1 MESILTGL
9 NPEQKKAVTH
19 RNGPLLIIAGAGTG
33 KTTVITRRIAYLI
46 QNKIAKPS
54 EILAL
59 TFTEKAAAEMEE
71 RVDIILPYGI
81 IETEI
86 ATFHAFGDRLL
97 REYSLDLGL
106 PANFKILTE
115 TEQLIFFRENLFAF
129 DLKKLRPLSNPLSHI
144 SAILK
149 HISRLKD
156 ELITTDEY
164 LNFAH
169 KKLRG
174 TKEEAAVDEGEL
186 TVELANT
193 YKRYQ
198 DLLIQSGSL
207 DFGDQ
212 LFMAYNLLK
221 NNSRVRNELVNRYK
235 YILVDEFQD
244 TNFAQNEI
252 IKLLA
257 GKSGNIT
264 VVGDDDQ
271 SIYRFRGASIS
282 NILDFK
288 KSFSGVTEVVLTE
301 NYRSTQKILDNAY
314 RLIQFNNPD
323 RLEVKNQIN
332 KRLTGKKG
340 GDSAK
345 LIFADSLSS
354 ECDIVADE
362 IMKLHRRG
370 IAYNQIAILVRANN
384 QGGQFIQSLKIK
396 RIPAIFTGNFNFFEI
411 REVMT
416 IISFMK
422 VLAYNNDN
430 LSLYTLANSEI
441 YQISDHELVEYFTSA
456 KESNRPLEKIFRS
469 VTDNKKIARLITDI
483 DTFRQ
488 KKSQSV
494 GTLLYDYLSETKYL
508 KRLTKSKTIDDELK
522 IINISKFFKIIDNF
536 INASQKSDLLS
547 FLENLEL
554 IIEAGGNREQ
564 NEIDPEIN
572 AINILTVHSAKGLEW
587 PVVFVVNLV
596 ADRFPSKNVS
606 EKLPIPEE
614 LIKERLPEGEYHL
627 QEERRLFYVATT
639 RAKEKLYLTAGR
651 DYGGKRIK
659 KISPFVLEFL
669 GENIIH
675 LTRQKPQAIEK
686 IERFRE
692 SLPLLTKNSIAPI
705 KRLSRQQID
714 DYFSCPKKYYYI
726 NILRFPLLDNQNLMY
741 GTAIHAAL
749 NYFFKE
755 KLRSG
760 KPEKNKL
767 INAFKQAFRSVG
779 FINLEHEKLRFEQ
792 GIVTLTNFFDRD
804 QKQPIEPQKVEESF
818 EFMVNNVRIIG
829 RYDLVCTNP
838 KESII
843 LDFKTSSIENQK
855 DADRRMKSSTQM
867 RIYALAWNFKNHQIP
882 KTCLYFLEKGIES
895 QIIFDHKELNRTN
908 EMIVDVITGINKQDF
923 KAKPSYNEC
932 LWCPF
937 KNHCSNSQAKN
948 II

>member
-1 MESILTGL
+1 MGSILTDL
-9 NPEQKKAVTH
+9 NPEQKRAVVH
-19 RNGPLLIIAGAGTG
+19 RDGPLLIVAGAGTG
-33 KTTVITRRIAYLI
+33 KTTVITQRIAYLI
-46 QNKIAKPS
+46 QNKIARPS

-71 RVDIILPYGI
+71 RVDIILPYGV

-106 PANFKILTE
+106 PANFKVLTE

-129 DLKKLRPLSNPLSHI
+129 DLRKLRPLSNPLSHI

-156 ELITTDEY
+156 ELITPDEY

-169 KKLRG
+169 KNLQKAKEKA
-174 TKEEAAVDEGEL
+174 TIEEAEL
-186 TVELANT
+186 FVELANA
-193 YKRYQ
+193 YKHYQ
-198 DLLIQSGSL
+198 DLLIQAGNL

-212 LFMAYNLLK
+212 LFMTYNLLK
-221 NNSRVRNELVNRYK
+221 SNSRVRNQLAKKYK

-252 IKLLA
+252 VKLLA
-257 GKSGNIT
+257 GRFGNIT

-288 KSFSGVTEVVLTE
+288 NSFSKVTEIVLTK

-314 RLIQFNNPD
+314 RLIQYNNPD

-332 KRLTGKKG
+332 KRLTGDQG
-340 GDSAK
+340 GDSPK
-345 LIFADSLSS
+345 LIFCDSLSS
-354 ECDIVADE
+354 ESDIVADE
-362 IMKLHRRG
+362 ITKLHRQG
-370 IAYNQIAILVRANN
+370 ISYNQIAILVRANN
-384 QGGQFIQSLKIK
+384 QADPFIRSLRIK
-396 RIPAIFTGNFNFFEI
+396 RIPAIFSGNFNFFEI
-411 REVMT
+411 REVML

-441 YQISDHELVEYFTSA
+441 YQISDHELVEYFSFA
-456 KESNRPLEKIFRS
+456 KKSNRPLEQILRS
-469 VTDNKKIARLITDI
+469 VINDTKVTRLISDI
-483 DTFRQ
+483 DTFRLR
-488 KKSQSV
+488 KGQSV
-494 GTLLYDYLSETKYL
+494 GTLLYDYLSKTKYL
-508 KRLTKSKTIDDELK
+508 KKLVKSKTVDDELK
-522 IINISKFFKIIDNF
+522 IINISKFFKIIENF

-554 IIEAGGNREQ
+554 IIEAGGSREQ

-572 AINILTVHSAKGLEW
+572 AVNVLTVHSAKGLEW

-596 ADRFPSKNVS
+596 ADRFPSKNSS

-614 LIKERLPEGEYHL
+614 MIKERLPEGEYHL

-639 RAKEKLYLTAGR
+639 RAKKKLYLTAGR

-659 KISPFVLEFL
+659 KISPFVLEFF
-669 GENIIH
+669 GENIVQLIAK
-675 LTRQKPQAIEK
+675 KPQAIEK

-692 SLPLLTKNSIAPI
+692 SPPSPIKNIVTPI
-705 KRLSRQQID
+705 KRLSRQQVD

-726 NILRFPLLDNQNLMY
+726 NILRFPLLENQNLMY

-749 NYFFKE
+749 NYYFKE
-755 KLRSG
+755 KLRSE

-767 INAFKQAFRSVG
+767 INSFRQAFKSVG
-779 FINLEHEKLRFEQ
+779 FINLEHEKRRFEQ
-792 GIVTLTNFFDRD
+792 GITSLINFYDRD
-804 QKQPIEPQKVEESF
+804 QKKPILPQKVEENF
-818 EFMVNNVRIIG
+818 EFIINNVKIIG
-829 RYDLVCTNP
+829 RYDLVSVNQE
-838 KESII
+838 ESVI
-843 LDFKTSSIENQK
+843 LDFKTSSIENQE
-855 DADRRMKSSTQM
+855 DADRRIKSSTQM
-867 RIYALAWNFKNHQIP
+867 KMYALSWYLKHNQIP
-882 KTCLYFLEKGIES
+882 KTALYFLEKGIES
-895 QIIFDHKELNRTN
+895 QIIFSHKELDKTK
-908 EMIVDVITGINKQDF
+908 EMIVDVIAGINRGDF
-923 KAKPSYNEC
+923 KAKPGYKEC

-937 KNHCSNSQAKN
+937 KNHCSSSQAKN